1 MCIVTSTIMAA
12 TTMLTAVAS
21 TAIGIKSAS
30 DTSKIQEFQAMQD
43 IEQAKIAERNA
54 IYERQEGIESARQRR
69 LDAIQKVGTQ
79 QAIISSGNIMTSSA
93 TALNLFND
101 ETLSGEIDALNLI
114 DASEQ
119 KAEKYVESAQKLYAN
134 AGLKNFKLSSLQKI
148 GLGSDFVGLGKFVA
162 QEYKL

>member
-93 TALNLFND
+93 TALNLFDD

-114 DASEQ
+114 DAS
-119 KAEKYVESAQKLYAN
+119 
-134 AGLKNFKLSSLQKI
+134 
-148 GLGSDFVGLGKFVA
+148 
-162 QEYKL
+162 